1 MGHSSVIEE
10 QKVWSQKNVSLNS
23 TSVNISRA
31 ILGKLIKF
39 SELHIFH
46 IKKKRAKIIPHV
58 ERVIYKIIE
67 IT

>member
-39 SELHIFH
+39 SELRIFH
-46 IKKKRAKIIPHV
+46 IKKKKSKNNPSCRESYLQDH
-58 ERVIYKIIE
+58 
-67 IT
+67 

>member
-39 SELHIFH
+39 SELRIFH
-46 IKKKRAKIIPHV
+46 IKKKK
-58 ERVIYKIIE
+58 EQK
-67 IT
+67 